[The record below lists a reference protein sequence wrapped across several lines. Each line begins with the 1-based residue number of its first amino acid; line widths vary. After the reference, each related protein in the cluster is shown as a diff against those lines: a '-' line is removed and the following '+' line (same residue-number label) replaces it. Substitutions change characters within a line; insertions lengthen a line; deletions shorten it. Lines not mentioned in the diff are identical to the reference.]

1 MAIRQ
6 RAGLLSISGAAV
18 AEIRQFAKVKGGGKP
33 GPKSQAERSKDYRA
47 RLKQRREAF
56 AQQAETFAKVT
67 PVAPQSANVSP
78 RDADVALLV
87 SRPIALQNSTKA
99 SRSVTWRHVTLRA
112 RACVQPSVIVCFL
125 LFTAFASVGL
135 YQSGNYAWSFGLTV
149 NNKSAFAVLTVAAEC
164 VALFGLTVVAS
175 LWRHRSYALA
185 TAVTAGWCGA
195 IVFAAFNSVG
205 FTATNIDDTLAGRE
219 QARNLQTAITVELET
234 KRKKRNTL
242 ESFRY
247 TTPESVVSAAKSI
260 ALQCP
265 ENKITG
271 KCKQLFTDLRE
282 LERNRDLTQ
291 EAAALTADIRKLEAD
306 MRITAPIGSADPLVN
321 GLRRLT
327 HDQISDEAITN
338 IRMGFLAVVTLIGGL
353 FLACCRS
360 LVDGAIA
367 AAVGRARE

>member
-1 MAIRQ
+1 M
-6 RAGLLSISGAAV
+6 
-18 AEIRQFAKVKGGGKP
+18 AEIREFRKVKGRGKP

-47 RLKQRREAF
+47 RLKQQHEAL
-56 AQQAETFAKVT
+56 AQQAQAFTGTSLVAPPSPDVASRDVT
-67 PVAPQSANVSP
+67 VAPPVAPP
-78 RDADVALLV
+78 VALQV
-87 SRPIALQNSTKA
+87 STKT
-99 SRSVTWRHVTLRA
+99 SRSVTWRHVTLRLKA
-112 RACVQPSVIVCFL
+112 WAQPSVIVCFL
-125 LFTAFASVGL
+125 LFVAFASVGL

-175 LWRHRSYALA
+175 LWRHKSYALA

-219 QARNLQTAITVELET
+219 QAKNLQTAISVELAT
-234 KRKKRNTL
+234 KRQRRDALQGFK
-242 ESFRY
+242 Y
-247 TTPESVVSAAKSI
+247 TTPESVTSATRSI
-260 ALQCP
+260 TLQCP
-265 ENKITG
+265 ETKITG
-271 KCKQLFTDLRE
+271 KCKQLFADLRE

-291 EAAALTADIRKLEAD
+291 EAAALTTDIRKLEENLKATPAI
-306 MRITAPIGSADPLVN
+306 RSADPLVD

-353 FLACCRS
+353 FLACAKALVEAS
-360 LVDGAIA
+360 LVAAIK
-367 AAVGRARE
+367 GGDP